1 MRQMQQ
7 GKSKAEANKLS
18 VALELQ
24 VDFMRGFEYI
34 QNMKDFLKTVIS
46 RKLTALLMLLATMLF
61 NLKCKDIL
69 F

>member
-24 VDFMRGFEYI
+24 AILCGGLTHYTKHER
-34 QNMKDFLKTVIS
+34 FLEDGDIE
-46 RKLTALLMLLATMLF
+46 KLTALHMLLATMLF
-61 NLKCKDIL
+61 NQM
-69 F
+69 